1 VICNLCYWCA
11 SYFGI
16 DDLESLSA
24 SSSHVLDC
32 HVCNSHNTELIPIST
47 DESFR
52 IEYSLTRGMEIEFYK
67 TNKLLLDSN
76 VLTSLKRNVLCP
88 SNFDSVEFC
97 SIYFFIIL
105 IACLLLAV
113 QLYGSTISCGP
124 FLNLTSCAERSSSSS
139 STSDTGTVD
148 NSRSGNSEMTNNSSY
163 FTYRQRS

>member
-1 VICNLCYWCA
+1 MYDLLKTTKLSSNTLENNGIWQPIDKIYFVICNLCYWCA

-67 TNKLLLDSN
+67 TNRVVVSQE
-76 VLTSLKRNVLCP
+76 S
-88 SNFDSVEFC
+88 
-97 SIYFFIIL
+97 
-105 IACLLLAV
+105 A
-113 QLYGSTISCGP
+113 
-124 FLNLTSCAERSSSSS
+124 
-139 STSDTGTVD
+139 
-148 NSRSGNSEMTNNSSY
+148 SEHEA
-163 FTYRQRS
+163 QRSLSE